1 VSIAVEPETDPGPTR
16 THTPERLRH
25 WPRGLLHVLLIAGA
39 LLMLYPL
46 LWMISASFKPESKVF
61 GNLDLIPTNPVL
73 SNYTD
78 GWNALGTPFTGFFLN
93 SITLCALA
101 VLGNLFSCSL
111 AAFAFARLR
120 FPLRRVFFAIMLA
133 TIMLPFHV
141 TIVPQY
147 ILFKKLGWVGTLAPI
162 VVPKFLAVDAFFV
175 FLLVQFIRTIP
186 MDLDDAA
193 KIDGCGPYR
202 LFFRVVLP
210 LMVPALATTAIFT
223 FLWTWNDFFSQ
234 LLYLGG
240 KVQSYT
246 IPVAL
251 RAFIDNTS
259 QSSWGQLLAMS
270 LLSLVP
276 IIGFFVAFQRLLL
289 DGISTTGIRG

>member
-1 VSIAVEPETDPGPTR
+1 MINRISA
-16 THTPERLRH
+16 
-25 WPRGLLHVLLIAGA
+25 WPKALLHTFLIAGA

-46 LWMISASFKPESKVF
+46 LWMLSSSFKPDSQIF
-61 GNLDLIPTNPVL
+61 GHLGLIPSHPIL
-73 SNYTD
+73 SNYTA
-78 GWNALGTPFTGFFLN
+78 GWSGLGTPFTGFFLN
-93 SITLCALA
+93 SLIVCVLA
-101 VLGNLFSCSL
+101 VLGNLTSCSL

-120 FPLRRVFFAIMLA
+120 FPLQRILFGVMLV

-147 ILFKKLGWVGTLAPI
+147 VLFKQLGWIGTLLPL

-175 FLLVQFIRTIP
+175 FLLMQFIRSIP
-186 MDLDDAA
+186 VELDDAA
-193 KIDGCGPYR
+193 KIDGCGPFR
-202 LFFRVVLP
+202 LFIQVMLP

-234 LLYLGG
+234 LLYLGSRTQTFT
-240 KVQSYT
+240 V
-246 IPVAL
+246 PVAL
-251 RAFIDNTS
+251 HAFIDSTS

-270 LLSLVP
+270 VLSLIP
-276 IIGFFVAFQRLLL
+276 IVGFFVGFQRLLL

>member
-1 VSIAVEPETDPGPTR
+1 MTVTTSRPGVVEKIR
-16 THTPERLRH
+16 N
-25 WPRGLLHVLLIAGA
+25 WPRAVLHLLLIAAA
-39 LLMLYPL
+39 LVMLYPL
-46 LWMISASFKPESKVF
+46 LWMISSSFKPESEIF
-61 GNLDLIPTNPVL
+61 TGLNLIPTHANL
-73 SNYTD
+73 TNYRD
-78 GWNALGTPFTGFFLN
+78 GWDALGTPFTGFFLN
-93 SITLCALA
+93 SIILCVLA
-101 VLGNLFSCSL
+101 VLGNLFSCSF

-120 FPLRRVFFAIMLA
+120 FPLRRIFFGVMLA

-141 TIVPQY
+141 TVVPQY
-147 ILFKKLGWVGTLAPI
+147 ILFKKLGWVGTLAPV

-175 FLLVQFIRTIP
+175 FLLIQFIRTIP
-186 MDLDDAA
+186 TDLDDAA

-210 LMVPALATTAIFT
+210 LMTPALATTAIFT

-251 RAFIDNTS
+251 RAFIDSTS

-276 IIGFFVAFQRLLL
+276 IIGFFIAFQRLLL
-289 DGISTTGIRG
+289 DGISTTGLRG

>member
-1 VSIAVEPETDPGPTR
+1 MEKAGLV
-16 THTPERLRH
+16 ERLRN
-25 WPRGLLHVLLIAGA
+25 WPRGLLHVLLTAGA

-46 LWMISASFKPESKVF
+46 LWMISSSFKPESQIF
-61 GNLDLIPTNPVL
+61 TGLNLFPTHPNL
-73 SNYTD
+73 SNYSA

-93 SITLCALA
+93 SVILCVLS

-111 AAFAFARLR
+111 AAFAFARLK
-120 FPLRRVFFAIMLA
+120 FPLRKILFGLMLA

-147 ILFKKLGWVGTLAPI
+147 ILFKKIGWVGTMLP
-162 VVPKFLAVDAFFV
+162 VVAPKFLAVDAFFV

-186 MDLDDAA
+186 VDLDDAA

-270 LLSLVP
+270 LLSLLP